1 MAADGLVLPCPEFMF
16 AGPRRLC
23 LLRVGGG
30 CSTPRYFCAFRGY
43 WVDGEVWS
51 CPVFLFCRSSKAL
64 PSADRHFCF
73 ADPRPLACGSA
84 GAALAPRYG
93 LVCGN
98 KKAALTAALY
108 RQSPFIVLRRYRSFA
123 SQGRLAVARFR
134 AARPERSD
142 RRSRQR
148 QDKVMLHLA
157 DLAATYSPVS

>member
-1 MAADGLVLPCPEFMF
+1 MSLTSYRAAPPRVIFERPGLW
-16 AGPRRLC
+16 RL
-23 LLRVGGG
+23 
-30 CSTPRYFCAFRGY
+30 T
-43 WVDGEVWS
+43 VWS
-51 CPVFLFCRSSKAL
+51 CLARNLCLPVLE
-64 PSADRHFCF
+64 SAAF
-73 ADPRPLACGSA
+73 CGSA